1 MIIKNYFLR
10 HLACGTFHSQWLCR
24 ENTEIYLRSQIGEL
38 FFIVLTKV
46 LQSVTVESID
56 FVVSQFSWK
65 VGTSYS
71 RTNILH
77 DLII

>member
-56 FVVSQFSWK
+56 SWCLNFRGK
-65 VGTSYS
+65 WVPLIQELTSS
-71 RTNILH
+71 TK
-77 DLII
+77 